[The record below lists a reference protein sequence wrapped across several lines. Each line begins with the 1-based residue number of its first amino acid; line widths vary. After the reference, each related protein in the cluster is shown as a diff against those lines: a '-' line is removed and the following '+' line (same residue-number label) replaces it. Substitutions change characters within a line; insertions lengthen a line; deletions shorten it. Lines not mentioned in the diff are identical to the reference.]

1 MYILLYFLKIISR
14 NSSNVHP
21 HCKDKVIR
29 QSQAYIL
36 SRMKRTLTVL
46 QIKMITKLKTIVIGQ
61 VKLKPL
67 GQTVKASQWVM
78 L

>member
-1 MYILLYFLKIISR
+1 MST
-14 NSSNVHP
+14 

>member
-1 MYILLYFLKIISR
+1 M
-14 NSSNVHP
+14 
-21 HCKDKVIR
+21 
-29 QSQAYIL
+29 
-36 SRMKRTLTVL
+36 TVL